1 MDASEEGDMMGEDEP
16 GAEQTVGADE
26 ADVEL
31 HSTPD
36 VADEPDDDADV
47 VEAHTWRAQS

>member
-1 MDASEEGDMMGEDEP
+1 MAVEDKQ
-16 GAEQTVGADE
+16 GTEQTVEADE